1 MRLRFPSPGDLPS
14 PAVRAALRTFVTPGP
29 RMIDEFEC
37 VASILLAI
45 LLAHLIGAHNVAWA
59 AFTSFVLMRGHV
71 SETLLRGLMRLAG
84 TALGAGLAL
93 LVVPYA
99 VRSLPAS
106 VAVAAAVGFVG
117 LYGMLTAKRAYA
129 WFLFGLTFEMILLDK
144 LEHPAVDAIAFVET
158 RLLEVA
164 AGTVACV
171 AISLL
176 TTLTARR
183 RWPGPPPAPATRI
196 GWHPDAARHA
206 AQAGVTLALLPVLHA
221 LLGIPELQQAG
232 VTIMAVMVVPVSGL
246 GASGLAPVS
255 RRLLYRVLG
264 CLGGAALAAA
274 TLFLAHGLGAHGFA
288 TAGAPI
294 LIAGT
299 CLGVVIGR
307 HIENGGT
314 RTTYLGLQFTLA
326 ILVTLVP
333 DSYSDAA
340 IRPAL
345 ERLASIFIGMALLEP
360 VLLAWHFLVPRRR
373 AAVGGADEPVRDGLG
388 GD

>member
-1 MRLRFPSPGDLPS
+1 
-14 PAVRAALRTFVTPGP
+14 VTPGP
-29 RMIDEFEC
+29 RMVDEIEC

-71 SETLLRGLMRLAG
+71 SETLLRGLMRLVG

-99 VRSLPAS
+99 VQSLPAS
-106 VAVAAAVGFVG
+106 VAAAAIIGFVG
-117 LYGMLTAKRAYA
+117 LYGTLTAKRAYA
-129 WFLFGLTFEMILLDK
+129 WLLFGLTFEMILLDK
-144 LEHPAVDAIAFVET
+144 LEHPAVNAIAFVET

-171 AISLL
+171 TISLL

-183 RWPGPPPAPATRI
+183 RWPGPPAAPATRI

-221 LLGIPELQQAG
+221 LFGIPELQQAG

-255 RRLLYRVLG
+255 RRLLYRTLG

-274 TLFLAHGLGAHGFA
+274 TLFLAHGS
-288 TAGAPI
+288 APV

-299 CLGVVIGR
+299 CLGVIIGR

-360 VLLAWHFLVPRRR
+360 VLLAWHFAVPRRK
-373 AAVGGADEPVRDGLG
+373 AEEETADPRPDPG

>member
-1 MRLRFPSPGDLPS
+1 MRGM
-14 PAVRAALRTFVTPGP
+14 LRTFVTPGP

-37 VASILLAI
+37 VASILHAI

-59 AFTSFVLMRGHV
+59 AFTSFMLMRGHV

-93 LVVPYA
+93 AIVPYA
-99 VRSLPAS
+99 ARSLPAS
-106 VAVAAAVGFVG
+106 AMAAAIVGFAG
-117 LYGMLTAKRAYA
+117 LYGALTAKRAYA
-129 WFLFGLTFEMILLDK
+129 WLLFGLTFEMILLDK
-144 LEHPAVDAIAFVET
+144 IEHPAVNVIAFFET
-158 RLLEVA
+158 RMLEVA

-171 AISLL
+171 TISLL

-206 AQAGVTLALLPVLHA
+206 AQAGVALALLPPLHA
-221 LLGIPELQQAG
+221 LFGIAELQQAG

-274 TLFLAHGLGAHGFA
+274 TLFVAHGS
-288 TAGAPI
+288 API

-307 HIENGGT
+307 HIENGEN
-314 RTTYLGLQFTLA
+314 RATYLGLQFTLA

-345 ERLASIFIGMALLEP
+345 GRLASIFVGMALLEP
-360 VLLAWHFLVPRRR
+360 VLLAWHFLAPRRS
-373 AAVGGADEPVRDGLG
+373 VEEGVVEPVRDSLG

>member
-1 MRLRFPSPGDLPS
+1 
-14 PAVRAALRTFVTPGP
+14 VRRALRTFVTPGP

-99 VRSLPAS
+99 ARSLPAS
-106 VAVAAAVGFVG
+106 AAAAAIIGFVG

-144 LEHPAVDAIAFVET
+144 LEHPAVNVIAFAET

-171 AISLL
+171 TISLL

-183 RWPGPPPAPATRI
+183 RWPGPPPAPAMRI

-221 LLGIPELQQAG
+221 LFGIPELQQAG

-246 GASGLAPVS
+246 GAGGLAPVS

-274 TLFLAHGLGAHGFA
+274 TLFLAHGLMAH
-288 TAGAPI
+288 GAPI

-299 CLGVVIGR
+299 CLGVIIGR
-307 HIENGGT
+307 HIENGDN
-314 RTTYLGLQFTLA
+314 RATYLGLQFTLA

-360 VLLAWHFLVPRRR
+360 VLLAWHFLASRRK
-373 AAVGGADEPVRDGLG
+373 AEAGAVEPARDGLG